1 MTLVTM
7 RAVTTKAEVHL
18 ILLLC
23 TASSPFSRVP
33 DNVFHVR
40 TKVMQVAVVIV
51 IVIAVAVVI
60 VIVIVIVVLYRVLS
74 QNLHLSSTHT
84 RTEC

>member
-51 IVIAVAVVI
+51 IVI
-60 VIVIVIVVLYRVLS
+60 VVLYRVLS

>member
-18 ILLLC
+18 VLLLC

-40 TKVMQVAVVIV
+40 TKVMQVAV
-51 IVIAVAVVI
+51 AVVI
-60 VIVIVIVVLYRVLS
+60 VIVIVDLYRVLS

>member
-7 RAVTTKAEVHL
+7 RAVTTKAKVHL

-40 TKVMQVAVVIV
+40 TKVIQVAVVVVIV
-51 IVIAVAVVI
+51 IVIAVAV
-60 VIVIVIVVLYRVLS
+60 VIVIVVLYRVLS